1 MDTSKQA
8 RKGSHIILSLL
19 GINKATSPPPRT
31 KALRIA
37 DYLCLIAV
45 CLTAGYLATL
55 QGFDSLPINADS
67 LAPFEEAKSL
77 ISNPNTHLF
86 NIHVSR
92 IASIFPDL
100 TLNTLLQLLHP
111 KAGFLEIFSQ
121 YAWCTSS
128 LFLLLATLLTNEI
141 QSRQTTLTA
150 DSIKISL
157 VTVSLLNISHQFNI
171 AYSHFIT
178 PVHHGG
184 NVLNTLLLLFL
195 SLHIIKKPKRTVTR
209 LFFVAL
215 IVLATLSN
223 KMSIF
228 TAVFPAAILFLFYLK
243 GKERR
248 NQLISIVLAALA
260 GVTIGSLF
268 NEQCATPEFN
278 LLGTFSAFRQ
288 YFQLSWITSA
298 SALFSI
304 GSLLYVVKQKSSE
317 SDLSIQTRAGLV
329 AISLSS
335 LSYFIY
341 LPMLTSSGEAPLR
354 YICIA
359 YALIVAFFVI
369 YINRINK
376 KFSAAILVAMIIAT
390 LISFQSDTRP
400 RINLANHQSLKQE
413 LVDRSERVEPF
424 KSDAA
429 KFIQKMDYSSYLGLG
444 DYWMSGTT
452 LISNSKVQIIPIHQ
466 TGVPDFWGATPQ
478 DIREQIKPLKR
489 DHAYVLTDNEGF
501 NTKFAERY
509 GPPTITWNYDHKTRE
524 FSRENIK
531 TNFKLLVY
539 ENPEIYNKV
548 RKKSKNFQRQCNP
561 SLPNYSVR

>member
-8 RKGSHIILSLL
+8 RNGSHIILSLL

-195 SLHIIKKPKRTVTR
+195 SLRIIKKPKRIVTR
-209 LFFVAL
+209 LSFVAL

-228 TAVFPAAILFLFYLK
+228 TAVFPATILFLFYLK

-304 GSLLYVVKQKSSE
+304 GSLFYVLKQKAPQ

-359 YALIVAFFVI
+359 YALFVAFFVI
-369 YINRINK
+369 YINRINQ

-501 NTKFAERY
+501 NDKFAERY
-509 GPPTITWNYDHKTRE
+509 GPPTITWNYDRKTRE

-561 SLPNYSVR
+561 SKPNYSVR

>member
-1 MDTSKQA
+1 MDNSKQA
-8 RKGSHIILSLL
+8 RNGPHLILNLL
-19 GINKATSPPPRT
+19 GINKATSPPQRT

-37 DYLCLIAV
+37 DYLCLITV

-111 KAGFLEIFSQ
+111 TAGFLEIFSQ

-195 SLHIIKKPKRTVTR
+195 SLHIIEKPKRTVTR

-248 NQLISIVLAALA
+248 NQLINIVLAALA

-298 SALFSI
+298 SVLLSI
-304 GSLLYVVKQKSSE
+304 GSLLYVMKQKSAQ
-317 SDLSIQTRAGLV
+317 SDLSIQTSAGLV

-359 YALIVAFFVI
+359 YALFVAFFVI

-376 KFSAAILVAMIIAT
+376 KFSAPILVAMIIAT

-413 LVDRSERVEPF
+413 LIDRSERVEPF

-444 DYWMSGTT
+444 DYWMSGPT

-501 NTKFAERY
+501 NDKFAERY
-509 GPPTITWNYDHKTRE
+509 GPPTITWNYDRKTRE

-539 ENPEIYNKV
+539 ENPKIYNKV

-561 SLPNYSVR
+561 SKPNYSVR

>member
-1 MDTSKQA
+1 MDNSKQA
-8 RKGSHIILSLL
+8 RNGSHLILNLL
-19 GINKATSPPPRT
+19 GINKATSPPQRT

-37 DYLCLIAV
+37 DYLCLITV
-45 CLTAGYLATL
+45 CLTAGYLATM

-92 IASIFPDL
+92 ISSIFPDL
-100 TLNTLLQLLHP
+100 TLNTLLQLLQP

-121 YAWCTSS
+121 YSWCTSS
-128 LFLLLATLLTNEI
+128 LFLLLATLLINEI

-150 DSIKISL
+150 DSIKTSL
-157 VTVSLLNISHQFNI
+157 VTISLLNISHQFNI

-184 NVLNTLLLLFL
+184 NILNTLLLLFL
-195 SLHIIKKPKRTVTR
+195 SLDIIKRPKKRVAK
-209 LFFVAL
+209 LFFAAL
-215 IVLATLSN
+215 IILATLSN

-243 GKERR
+243 GRERR
-248 NQLISIVLAALA
+248 NQLISIVVTTLA

-278 LLGTFSAFRQ
+278 LLGTFSAFKQ

-298 SALFSI
+298 SVLLSI
-304 GSLLYVVKQKSSE
+304 GSLLYVMKQKAPQ

-376 KFSAAILVAMIIAT
+376 KFNAPILIAMIIAT
-390 LISFQSDTRP
+390 LISFQSETSP
-400 RINLANHQSLKQE
+400 KVNLTNHRSLKQE
-413 LVDRSERVEPF
+413 LVDRSEHIEPF

-429 KFIQKMDYSSYLGLG
+429 KFIQKMDYNSYLGLG
-444 DYWMSGTT
+444 DYST
-452 LISNSKVQIIPIHQ
+452 L
-466 TGVPDFWGATPQ
+466 
-478 DIREQIKPLKR
+478 R
-489 DHAYVLTDNEGF
+489 
-501 NTKFAERY
+501 
-509 GPPTITWNYDHKTRE
+509 
-524 FSRENIK
+524 
-531 TNFKLLVY
+531 
-539 ENPEIYNKV
+539 
-548 RKKSKNFQRQCNP
+548 
-561 SLPNYSVR
+561 